1 MGKKDKKD
9 KKGSSRKG
17 VTSNIYLNVYD
28 LTPFNNYLY
37 WFGLGV
43 FHSGIQVY
51 GMEYGYGAHDYS
63 SSGVFEVEPRLCP
76 GFHFRLSVRIGST
89 TLPRS
94 DFQNFIQ
101 ELASKYHGNSYN
113 LISKN
118 CNHFTEE
125 VAEYLTGKPI
135 PAWVNRL
142 ARLGSLFH
150 CLLPDGIQVSQVRH
164 VPSQTRRTSS
174 DDGSDSLVSSII
186 DDEEDLLLMAPRL
199 SDFSSSS
206 SSTSPSH
213 SNAISDSISS
223 SHFNAN
229 TNRNGK
235 TNTNTNAKT
244 YNNSN
249 LNSKSNSSTNFIL
262 NANSIS
268 NFNSHSRSH
277 SQPHSL
283 SHLPLHPHSQPH
295 PSSHL
300 PLHPHSHAHSHSYV
314 FNFKDKDLLPPRLAK
329 DIICS
334 K

>member
-1 MGKKDKKD
+1 MGKKD

-43 FHSGIQVY
+43 FHSGIEVY
-51 GMEYGYGAHDYS
+51 GMEYGYGAHDYP

-101 ELASKYHGNSYN
+101 DLASKYHGNSYH

-125 VAEYLTGKPI
+125 VAVYLTGKPI

-164 VPSQTRRTSS
+164 VPSQTRNTSS
-174 DDGSDSLVSSII
+174 EDGSDSLVSSII

-199 SDFSSSS
+199 SNFSSSS
-206 SSTSPSH
+206 SSTSPSNSHSNSVSNSH
-213 SNAISDSISS
+213 SNAISNSVSN
-223 SHFNAN
+223 SHSNAN
-229 TNRNGK
+229 TNTNGK
-235 TNTNTNAKT
+235 TNTNMNAKT
-244 YNNSN
+244 NTNSN
-249 LNSKSNSSTNFIL
+249 LNSKSNSNTKFIL
-262 NANSIS
+262 NANAIS

-283 SHLPLHPHSQPH
+283 SHLPLHPHS
-295 PSSHL
+295 
-300 PLHPHSHAHSHSYV
+300 HAHSYSYA
-314 FNFKDKDLLPPRLAK
+314 FNFRDKDLPPRLAK